1 MIGTMAE
8 INYKIEF
15 QKMKLISNTIQ
26 THRDKI
32 DDTNEWDQMNEFIF
46 IQKLS
51 HGWIWISWHE
61 IHYTKFEVYKMND
74 ERHMGEI
81 RFLDE
86 KCNTGS
92 NSVTIVCEI

>member
-32 DDTNEWDQMNEFIF
+32 DDTNE
-46 IQKLS
+46 
-51 HGWIWISWHE
+51 
-61 IHYTKFEVYKMND
+61 
-74 ERHMGEI
+74 
-81 RFLDE
+81 
-86 KCNTGS
+86 
-92 NSVTIVCEI
+92 